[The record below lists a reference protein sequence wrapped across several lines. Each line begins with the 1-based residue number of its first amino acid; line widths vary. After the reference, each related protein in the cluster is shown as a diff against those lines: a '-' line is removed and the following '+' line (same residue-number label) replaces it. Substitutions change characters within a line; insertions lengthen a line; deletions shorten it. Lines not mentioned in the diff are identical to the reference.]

1 MSIYEFRT
9 YTLKPGTVAQA
20 EKNFGEALPERVK
33 VSPLAAFWHT
43 EIGPLNQIIHVWEYE
58 KLQHRAD
65 MRAQAAQVP
74 GWPPKIQEFILN
86 MESEIW
92 LPAAFSPALGGG
104 KKLGNIYE
112 MRIYTYAP
120 GAMPKVLDAWEKS
133 LPERSKLSP
142 IAGCMSSDVGG
153 LNRWMH
159 IWPYADL
166 ASRQRIREQAMK
178 LPSWPPQSG
187 ERPVSQQTKMLIPAP
202 FSPTA

>member
-9 YTLKPGTVAQA
+9 YTLKPGSVAQA
-20 EKNFGEALPERVK
+20 EKNFGEALPNRVK
-33 VSPLAAFWHT
+33 NSPLAAFWHT

-58 KLQHRAD
+58 NLQHRAD
-65 MRAQAAQVP
+65 VRAQPVP
-74 GWPPKIQEFILN
+74 GWPPKIQEFILT

-92 LPAAFSPALGGG
+92 VPPPFSPALGGG

-112 MRIYTYAP
+112 MRIYQYQP
-120 GAMPKVLDAWEKS
+120 GALAKVLEAWEKA
-133 LPERSKLSP
+133 LPERVTLSP
-142 IAGCMSSDVGG
+142 IAACMSSDVGG

-166 ASRQRIREQAMK
+166 AARQRIREQSTK
-178 LPSWPPQSG
+178 LPDWPPKTR
-187 ERPVSQQTKMLIPAP
+187 EWLVSQQTKMLIPAS

>member
-9 YTLKPGTVAQA
+9 YTLKPGTVAQF
-20 EKNFGEALPERVK
+20 EKNFEEALTQRIK
-33 VSPLAAFWHT
+33 VSPLSAFWHT
-43 EIGPLNQIIHVWEYE
+43 EIGPLNQVIHVWEYE
-58 KLQHRAD
+58 NLQHRSD
-65 MRAQAAQVP
+65 VRSQQIP
-74 GWPPKIQEFILN
+74 GWPPKPQDFLLT

-92 LPAAFSPALGGG
+92 TPPAFSPAMGGG

-120 GAMPKVLDAWEKS
+120 GAMQKVLDAWEKA
-133 LPERSKLSP
+133 LPERSTLSP
-142 IAGCMSSDVGG
+142 IAGCMSSEVGG

-166 ASRQRIREQAMK
+166 AARQQIREQSRK
-178 LPSWPPQSG
+178 LSAWPPQSG
-187 ERPVSQQTKMLIPAP
+187 ERPVSQQTKMLIPAS

>member
-20 EKNFGEALPERVK
+20 EKNFGEALPERTK

-58 KLQHRAD
+58 NLQHRSD
-65 MRAQAAQVP
+65 VRAQAAQVP
-74 GWPPKIQEFILN
+74 GWPPKIQEFLLN

-92 LPAAFSPALGGG
+92 IPAAFSPALGGG

-112 MRIYTYAP
+112 MRIYTYQP

-142 IAGCMSSDVGG
+142 IAGCMSSEVGG

-166 ASRQRIREQAMK
+166 ASR
-178 LPSWPPQSG
+178 
-187 ERPVSQQTKMLIPAP
+187 
-202 FSPTA
+202 

>member
-20 EKNFGEALPERVK
+20 EKNFEEALPNRVK

-58 KLQHRAD
+58 NLQHRAD
-65 MRAQAAQVP
+65 LRAQAAQVQ
-74 GWPPKIQEFILN
+74 GWPPKIQDFLLN
-86 MESEIW
+86 MEAEIW
-92 LPAAFSPALGGG
+92 ISAPFSPALGGG

-112 MRIYTYAP
+112 MRIYTYQP
-120 GAMPKVLDAWEKS
+120 GAMPRVLEAWEKS
-133 LPERSKLSP
+133 LPERVKLSP
-142 IAGCMSSDVGG
+142 IAACMSSEVGG

-159 IWPYADL
+159 IWPYPDL
-166 ASRQRIREQAMK
+166 ASRQRIREQSMK
-178 LPSWPPQSG
+178 LPDWPPKTR
-187 ERPVSQQTKMLIPAP
+187 EWLVSQQTKMLIPAS